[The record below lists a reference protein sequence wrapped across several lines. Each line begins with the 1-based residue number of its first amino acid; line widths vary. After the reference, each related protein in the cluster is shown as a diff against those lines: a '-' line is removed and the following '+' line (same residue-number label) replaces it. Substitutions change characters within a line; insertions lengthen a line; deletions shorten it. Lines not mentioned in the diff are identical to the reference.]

1 MNKAVELIN
10 EWGAFEEKYP
20 DGTIEDFCRHYL
32 ISKREN
38 QPVEIA
44 GGIRGIHTD
53 GLLLRLIGR
62 IAKLNMVYAQAALA
76 GTGLIQI
83 EEFGLLVVIKQ
94 EKNPRK
100 TDIIHTNIQE
110 LSSGTDMLARLLKRG
125 LIVEYTDEE
134 DKRSKRVKLTEKG
147 ENAFMA
153 CIQNVGRMAKMML
166 NDMPEDDKRLC
177 IQLLKSVDA
186 KFSKLW
192 FRHKGL
198 PFDEIYEDVM
208 GGAR

>member
-20 DGTIEDFCRHYL
+20 DGNIEDFCRYYL
-32 ISKREN
+32 ISKREKH
-38 QPVEIA
+38 QEEI

-62 IAKLNMVYAQAALA
+62 IAKLNMIYAQAALA
-76 GTGLIQI
+76 GTGVMQI

-94 EKNPRK
+94 DKNPRK

-110 LSSGTDMLARLLKRG
+110 LSSGTDMLTRLLKRG
-125 LIVEYTDEE
+125 LITEYTDEE
-134 DKRSKRVKLTEKG
+134 DKRSKRVSLTEKG

-153 CIQNVGRMAKMML
+153 CVQNVGRMAEMML
-166 NDMPEDDKRLC
+166 RDLPEDDKRLC

-186 KFSKLW
+186 KFSRLW
-192 FRHKGL
+192 VRHKGR
-198 PFDEIYEDVM
+198 PFEEIYEDVM
-208 GGAR
+208 GGAW